1 MVNKLV
7 PIKSAFKFL
16 NIYNIFGYKLF
27 FNEEKMLA
35 LKFKYFP
42 DFFYTFGAFHL
53 KENNNNPKQ
62 GHSHVA
68 FLMFVVNMRT
78 LKIELSLPFT

>member
-7 PIKSAFKFL
+7 PIKSAFKFF

-35 LKFKYFP
+35 LKFKFFP
-42 DFFYTFGAFHL
+42 DFFLYIWSF
-53 KENNNNPKQ
+53 
-62 GHSHVA
+62 S
-68 FLMFVVNMRT
+68 
-78 LKIELSLPFT
+78 S

>member
-7 PIKSAFKFL
+7 PIKFL

-42 DFFYTFGAFHL
+42 DFFLYIWSF
-53 KENNNNPKQ
+53 
-62 GHSHVA
+62 S
-68 FLMFVVNMRT
+68 
-78 LKIELSLPFT
+78 S